1 MNEEYS
7 YPLESDWTT
16 EEILHVRSFYQAVEI
31 GYEEGVLAGKFEE
44 AYNDFKEIVPSK
56 SEEKKMFKEYE
67 KASGYVPYLLIKQLK
82 TAEAADI
89 IKP

>member
-1 MNEEYS
+1 M
-7 YPLESDWTT
+7 
-16 EEILHVRSFYQAVEI
+16 
-31 GYEEGVLAGKFEE
+31 LAGKFEE